1 MIDRKWFIRVEC
13 LRGLQ
18 VGKWEVPCSKN
29 SLGYSVIIKGKVGR
43 GGGLLCL
50 SWAEVMLSSTVPPP
64 GWAEAFS
71 CPYMSRLGP
80 QIIVYPVCREHV
92 PGIINLLSSLGRMWV
107 SPLCCLGSCLM
118 LPLHGFVA
126 KQACSLEPSFNLQ
139 GVSHT
144 FSTYRPLMGLTNHL
158 RCPFTLS
165 LSVIQQIF
173 SAVPCY
179 KRPDA

>member
-1 MIDRKWFIRVEC
+1 MRLISRWMRNTASQE
-13 LRGLQ
+13 LTGLQ
-18 VGKWEVPCSKN
+18 FHNQS
-29 SLGYSVIIKGKVGR
+29 KVGR
-43 GGGLLCL
+43 GRSPSPSFL
-50 SWAEVMLSSTVPPP
+50 SRRHVSIIHSS
-64 GWAEAFS
+64 
-71 CPYMSRLGP
+71 SRLSRGVFLSLGGQAGP
-80 QIIVYPVCREHV
+80 QMIVFYVFREHL
-92 PGIINLLSSLGRMWV
+92 GIINLLSSLGRMWV

-139 GVSHT
+139 GVSRT

-158 RCPFTLS
+158 LCPFTLS